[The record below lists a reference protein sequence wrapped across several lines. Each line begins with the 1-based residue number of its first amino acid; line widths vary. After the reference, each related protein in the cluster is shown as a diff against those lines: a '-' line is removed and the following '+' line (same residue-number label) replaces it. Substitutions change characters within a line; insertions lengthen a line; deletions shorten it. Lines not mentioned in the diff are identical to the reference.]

1 MKIKVSIQIIFKIM
15 IIVLMIIYLPS
26 YSHQNVKVFKAI
38 STTEALQTSVPV
50 TSSKKIHLYNT
61 HQGEEYVGYNVKE
74 GASYLKDCLTKE
86 GYFCDVEQNDF
97 ENYKNIH
104 RIAYNQSYV
113 VSKMYLENSLRENGQ
128 YDLVI
133 DFHRDSLDKKYSTLV
148 YNQKSYAKILFVVGK
163 SSGKFDMVNQL
174 STELSNR
181 ANEKVPGL
189 SKGIMV
195 KKNHYNQGICDH
207 TILMKELLIDFTMVG
222 LLLFCMNGLLNNHYI
237 QNEMVSKNIV
247 AFEQNVQKQKE
258 VNSDEG
264 LYDNQKDNTL
274 SLIVK
279 KISQICIQII
289 QTIVLL
295 ISQFISNIL

>member
-38 STTEALQTSVPV
+38 LTTEALQTSVPV

-86 GYFCDVEQNDF
+86 GYLCDVEQNDF

-113 VSKMYLENSLRENGQ
+113 VSKMYLENSLRENGK

-207 TILMKELLIDFTMVG
+207 TILIEFGGQNNTKEEV
-222 LLLFCMNGLLNNHYI
+222 
-237 QNEMVSKNIV
+237 QNTIEVMSQVI
-247 AFEQNVQKQKE
+247 KE
-258 VNSDEG
+258 Y
-264 LYDNQKDNTL
+264 LQ
-274 SLIVK
+274 
-279 KISQICIQII
+279 
-289 QTIVLL
+289 
-295 ISQFISNIL
+295 

>member
-86 GYFCDVEQNDF
+86 GY
-97 ENYKNIH
+97 
-104 RIAYNQSYV
+104 
-113 VSKMYLENSLRENGQ
+113 
-128 YDLVI
+128 
-133 DFHRDSLDKKYSTLV
+133 SLDKKYSTLV

-207 TILMKELLIDFTMVG
+207 TILIEFGGQNNTREEVQNTIEVMSQVIKEYL
-222 LLLFCMNGLLNNHYI
+222 
-237 QNEMVSKNIV
+237 Q
-247 AFEQNVQKQKE
+247 
-258 VNSDEG
+258 
-264 LYDNQKDNTL
+264 
-274 SLIVK
+274 
-279 KISQICIQII
+279 
-289 QTIVLL
+289 
-295 ISQFISNIL
+295 

>member
-163 SSGKFDMVNQL
+163 SVENLIWSINYLQNFLTGQMRKCQDYL
-174 STELSNR
+174 
-181 ANEKVPGL
+181 
-189 SKGIMV
+189 
-195 KKNHYNQGICDH
+195 
-207 TILMKELLIDFTMVG
+207 KELW
-222 LLLFCMNGLLNNHYI
+222 
-237 QNEMVSKNIV
+237 
-247 AFEQNVQKQKE
+247 
-258 VNSDEG
+258 
-264 LYDNQKDNTL
+264 
-274 SLIVK
+274 
-279 KISQICIQII
+279 
-289 QTIVLL
+289 
-295 ISQFISNIL
+295 

>member
-15 IIVLMIIYLPS
+15 IIVLMVIYLPS

-61 HQGEEYVGYNVKE
+61 HQGEEYVGYN
-74 GASYLKDCLTKE
+74 
-86 GYFCDVEQNDF
+86 YFCDVEQNDF

-207 TILMKELLIDFTMVG
+207 TILIEFGGQSNTKEEV
-222 LLLFCMNGLLNNHYI
+222 
-237 QNEMVSKNIV
+237 QNTIEVMSQVI
-247 AFEQNVQKQKE
+247 KE
-258 VNSDEG
+258 Y
-264 LYDNQKDNTL
+264 LQ
-274 SLIVK
+274 
-279 KISQICIQII
+279 
-289 QTIVLL
+289 
-295 ISQFISNIL
+295 

>member
-1 MKIKVSIQIIFKIM
+1 MKIKVSIQIIFK
-15 IIVLMIIYLPS
+15 LMIIALMIFYLPS
-26 YSHQNVKVFKAI
+26 YSHQNVKLFKAI
-38 STTEALQTSVPV
+38 STTEALPASIPV
-50 TSSKKIHLYNT
+50 TSNKKVHLYNT
-61 HQGEEYVGYNVKE
+61 HQGEQ
-74 GASYLKDCLTKE
+74 YLKECLTKE

-97 ENYKNIH
+97 ENYKNVH

-113 VSKMYLENSLRENGQ
+113 VSKMYLENTLRENGN

-174 STELSNR
+174 STELSNK

-207 TILMKELLIDFTMVG
+207 TVLIEFGGQSNTKEEV
-222 LLLFCMNGLLNNHYI
+222 
-237 QNEMVSKNIV
+237 QNTIEIMSQVI
-247 AFEQNVQKQKE
+247 KE
-258 VNSDEG
+258 Y
-264 LYDNQKDNTL
+264 LQ
-274 SLIVK
+274 
-279 KISQICIQII
+279 
-289 QTIVLL
+289 
-295 ISQFISNIL
+295 

>member
-86 GYFCDVEQNDF
+86 GYFCDVEQKNRYCLISSIISFFVEQNDF

-207 TILMKELLIDFTMVG
+207 TILIEFGGQNNTKEEV
-222 LLLFCMNGLLNNHYI
+222 
-237 QNEMVSKNIV
+237 QNTIEVMSQVI
-247 AFEQNVQKQKE
+247 KE
-258 VNSDEG
+258 Y
-264 LYDNQKDNTL
+264 LQ
-274 SLIVK
+274 
-279 KISQICIQII
+279 
-289 QTIVLL
+289 
-295 ISQFISNIL
+295 